1 MTREKE
7 KRNVRD
13 SVFVDLFY
21 SDITAKE
28 NILSLYNALHD
39 EPLPPDVAIEKIKID
54 DVLYT
59 NFKND
64 VSFVGN

>member
-21 SDITAKE
+21 SDITAKK

-39 EPLPPDVAIEKIKID
+39 EPLPPDVAIDNVPMTE
-54 DVLYT
+54 
-59 NFKND
+59 
-64 VSFVGN
+64 